1 MRRKLPALR
10 AWSSTALIVTLVWN
24 AEAVAASASESAE
37 FLAVSC
43 GDAVVP
49 ADCFS
54 GPCRLCPCAY
64 VWAEALI
71 LERDNQADDR
81 PLVFDLNTD
90 EELLDTGDLDF
101 DWTGGVRI
109 GYGIRTCGCWAW
121 EFGYLGVY
129 DHSAAADVELED
141 SLMLPDDLGLQ
152 VNNFFAADEVD
163 IQYESDLHSTE
174 ANLVRCCCSYCDCCG
189 RGRSVEWLFGFRYLN
204 LNEELDITA
213 FDSEESTTEYGVETE
228 NRLYGAQIG
237 TRLRHCKRRWSWE
250 ATGKAG
256 IFGNDMKQ
264 SQDPIIDFP
273 DFEFRS
279 QQSSSES
286 DVAFVGDLNLTA
298 IYQLNRVWGLRTG
311 YNLIWIEGLAL
322 APDQLDFTN
331 TGDDAE
337 LQDGGGVFLHGV
349 NIGLEGRW

>member
-1 MRRKLPALR
+1 MA
-10 AWSSTALIVTLVWN
+10 STALRVSFSALLYFAHISC
-24 AEAVAASASESAE
+24 AESVAAPSTTQ
-37 FLAVSC
+37 FVAVQSGDNRIPVAVTPCC
-43 GDAVVP
+43 G
-49 ADCFS
+49 
-54 GPCRLCPCAY
+54 RLCPCSY

-71 LERDNQADDR
+71 LERNNRSDDR

-90 EELLDTGDLDF
+90 EELLTVGDLDF
-101 DWTGGVRI
+101 DWSGGLRI
-109 GYGIRTCGCWAW
+109 GYGIRTRGCWAW
-121 EFGYLGVY
+121 EFGYLGVF
-129 DHSAAADVELED
+129 DHSASAEVELED

-163 IQYESDLHSTE
+163 VEYESDLHSTE
-174 ANLVRCCCSYCDCCG
+174 ANLVHCCCCRDCCG
-189 RGRSVEWLFGFRYLN
+189 GRSVEWLVGFRYLN
-204 LNEELDITA
+204 LGEELDITA
-213 FDSEESTTEYGVETE
+213 FDSEESTTEYSVETE

-237 TRLRHCKRRWSWE
+237 TRLRRSRCRWSWE

-279 QQSSSES
+279 RQSSSES

-298 IYQLNRVWGLRTG
+298 IYQLTRVWGLRTG

-322 APDQLDFTN
+322 APDQLDFSN